1 MIEIKKASL
10 EHVEGIS
17 RVCIEGCLD
26 TYKEIKS
33 IENIERNNQ
42 IFYNYERIIEEL
54 NEMEG
59 WDGYI
64 VALDQSQVVG
74 AIGGGMISSGKSEV
88 FVLYLD
94 PERRGE
100 GIGTKL
106 LDFLTA
112 IQREK
117 GSKEQW
123 VSVQKGNMKGIPFY
137 EKRGFKKVAEQ
148 PAYSN
153 IEGENYISLRYLRKI

>member
-42 IFYNYERIIEEL
+42 IFYNYERITEEL
-54 NEMEG
+54 NESEG

-64 VALDQSQVVG
+64 VALDQNKVVG
-74 AIGGGMISSGKSEV
+74 AIGGGMIDQVKVRCLSS
-88 FVLYLD
+88 
-94 PERRGE
+94 
-100 GIGTKL
+100 I
-106 LDFLTA
+106 
-112 IQREK
+112 
-117 GSKEQW
+117 
-123 VSVQKGNMKGIPFY
+123 
-137 EKRGFKKVAEQ
+137 
-148 PAYSN
+148 
-153 IEGENYISLRYLRKI
+153 